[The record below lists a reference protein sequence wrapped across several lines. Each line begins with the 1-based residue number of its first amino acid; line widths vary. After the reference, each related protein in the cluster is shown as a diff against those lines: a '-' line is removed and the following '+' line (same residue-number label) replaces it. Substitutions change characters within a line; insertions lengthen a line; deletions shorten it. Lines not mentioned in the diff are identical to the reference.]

1 MRTSN
6 KCSPQGDAGT
16 IDTGGAGMGGVAG
29 ILGTDA
35 AATIFL
41 LKSVYA
47 FLAPLSFALAR
58 PPSPPKRRECTR
70 HSRDRGRASP
80 SSPHFD
86 LPAFWPTKAD
96 GGRARTMADGCD
108 VGRREGKRPPRAD
121 TLPRTGSF
129 CDIFQRRVSP
139 TQKQTIHSNH
149 FTTVYDQKWRNS
161 GQIVRHPNVN
171 TSASASVLA
180 TPFLFG
186 HSC

>member
-1 MRTSN
+1 MFSLGRRGHNRHRCWDGRRRWHTWHGRCRNYLSL
-6 KCSPQGDAGT
+6 KIC
-16 IDTGGAGMGGVAG
+16 IC
-29 ILGTDA
+29 ILGA
-35 AATIFL
+35 
-41 LKSVYA
+41 VVVR
-47 FLAPLSFALAR
+47 AR

-108 VGRREGKRPPRAD
+108 VGRREGKRPRAD

-129 CDIFQRRVSP
+129 CDIFHRSVSS

-149 FTTVYDQKWRNS
+149 FTTVYDQK
-161 GQIVRHPNVN
+161 
-171 TSASASVLA
+171 
-180 TPFLFG
+180 
-186 HSC
+186 